1 MKIKIYKNCSKYLS
15 NILLTSNN
23 KHWLQYNNQNIDLIL
38 DGGAFSGS
46 YLLGGLIYIEN
57 ISNHINISRIS
68 GTSVGSLF
76 GLLFLSK
83 LLCKYNYKFYKKFRK
98 CFKKNGDL
106 SVLKDCLDFIRKHI
120 HDDFYKSCNNI
131 FYITYFNIIDK
142 KQIIRYTYSGNDDL
156 LSSVYKS
163 CFIPLIING
172 KISYENKY
180 IDGVIPHIFPE
191 KKDRKVLFM
200 DLHSNY
206 LSKMINIKNE
216 TTNNS
221 RILTGIFETH
231 QFFMYGNSNLCFDIY
246 YYKYYYKFII
256 FLRQYIAIKVI
267 SLLSIIQSFYYN
279 KNDTNN
285 SNDSNDKNH
294 RNTLYYYITFYIIR
308 HLKKIFP
315 HIIKYI
321 ANSYLV

>member
-1 MKIKIYKNCSKYLS
+1 MKIKFYKNCSKYLS
-15 NILLTSNN
+15 HILLTSNN
-23 KHWLQYNNQNIDLIL
+23 EHWLRYKNKNIDLIL

-57 ISNHINISRIS
+57 ISNYINISRIS

-76 GLLFLSK
+76 GLLFISK

-98 CFKKNGDL
+98 CFKENGDL
-106 SVLKDCLDFIRKHI
+106 SVLHNCLDFIRSHI
-120 HDDFYKSCNNI
+120 DTDFYKLCNNI
-131 FYITYFNIIDK
+131 LYITYFNITNK
-142 KQIIRYTYSGNDDL
+142 KQIVRYIYSSNDDL
-156 LSSVYKS
+156 LLSVYKS

-172 KISYENKY
+172 QISFENKY

-191 KKDRKVLFM
+191 KHNRKVLFM

-216 TTNNS
+216 INNNS
-221 RILTGIFETH
+221 RILSGIFETH
-231 QFFMYGNSNLCFDIY
+231 QFFMYGTSNLCFDIY

-267 SLLSIIQSFYYN
+267 SLLSIIQKIYIT
-279 KNDTNN
+279 KDNN
-285 SNDSNDKNH
+285 S
-294 RNTLYYYITFYIIR
+294 YYYIIR
-308 HLKKIFP
+308 YFLVHITQIFP
-315 HIIKYI
+315 YIVKYI
-321 ANSYLV
+321 ANSYLT